1 MKEKHSLTQ
10 LAEQVGFSQE
20 FILLTKYVDEMKY
33 DEYPNYQKMH
43 KILSSAIMKQYKTE
57 PENRL
62 F

>member
-43 KILSSAIMKQYKTE
+43 RIL
-57 PENRL
+57 
-62 F
+62 